1 MRSNSF
7 SKGVGKLRKLVAY
20 ALAVALTVAT
30 VSYAVLA
37 QPRSRVDT
45 VRARG
50 KLICGVSGT
59 TPGFSFPDP
68 VSGRM
73 VGFDADFCWAVAA
86 FLDVPDVEFVN
97 LTSASRIPAVVSGSV
112 DVVFRTT
119 TQTISRDDQ
128 VDFGPVTF
136 YDGQRLLVRTDSR
149 INSLDDLNG
158 ARICVF
164 TGTTSE
170 RNITD
175 QMRLRNFRFPPAQ
188 LITFAEAKQ
197 AFDGLA
203 AGRCDVFTT
212 DASQLTAFRS
222 TAPNPADFKI
232 VGREFSDE
240 PLAPMYQENDSK
252 WADVVNWTV
261 WGMIL
266 AEELGITQATARDPA
281 QLAEITSK
289 DPNAKNLVEL
299 KSGAIQRVLR
309 LIGNYGEVYDRYF
322 GPRQKTAVSRPGT
335 RNELAKRGGA
345 MTSRPYR

>member
-1 MRSNSF
+1 VRR
-7 SKGVGKLRKLVAY
+7 GVAY
-20 ALAVALTVAT
+20 LLAVALTVAA
-30 VSYAVLA
+30 VSYTALA
-37 QPRSRVDT
+37 QPRSRVDL
-45 VRARG
+45 VRGRG
-50 KLICGVSGT
+50 KLICGVSGA

-86 FLDVPDVEFVN
+86 FVDVPEVEFVN
-97 LTSASRIPAVVSGSV
+97 LTSASRIPAVVAGSV

-119 TQTISRDDQ
+119 TVTISRDDQ

-136 YDGQRLLVRTDSR
+136 YDGQRLLVRATSR
-149 INSLDDLNG
+149 IAGLDDLNG
-158 ARICVF
+158 ARICVHS
-164 TGTTSE
+164 GTTSE

-175 QMRLRNFRFPPAQ
+175 QMRQRGFRFQ

-197 AFDGLA
+197 AFDGLV

-232 VGREFSDE
+232 VGKEFSDE

-261 WGMIL
+261 WGVIL
-266 AEELGITQATARDPA
+266 GEELGITQAVARDPA
-281 QLAEITSK
+281 RVADLSGRDPVVKNFLESK
-289 DPNAKNLVEL
+289 G
-299 KSGAIQRVLR
+299 GAMLRVLR
-309 LIGNYGEVYDRYF
+309 LVGNYGEIYDRYF
-322 GPRQKTAVSRPGT
+322 GPRQKTAITRAGT
-335 RNELAKRGGA
+335 RNDLASRGGA
-345 MTSRPYR
+345 MTSRPFR

>member
-1 MRSNSF
+1 M
-7 SKGVGKLRKLVAY
+7 LRKAVAY
-20 ALAVALTVAT
+20 ALTVALTVAT

-50 KLICGVSGT
+50 KLVCGVSGT

-73 VGFDADFCWAVAA
+73 VGFDADFCWAVAS

-97 LTSASRIPAVVSGSV
+97 LTSASRIPAVVSGSL

-136 YDGQRLLVRTDSR
+136 YDGQRLMVRADSR
-149 INSLDDLNG
+149 ISGLDDLNG

-175 QMRLRNFRFPPAQ
+175 QMRLRNFRFQ
-188 LITFAEAKQ
+188 QITFAEAKQ

-212 DASQLTAFRS
+212 DASQLTAFRA

-240 PLAPMYQENDSK
+240 PLAPMFQENDSK
-252 WADVVNWTV
+252 WADVVAYTV

-266 AEELGITQATARDPA
+266 AEELGITRAVGRMPARWP
-281 QLAEITSK
+281 SSR
-289 DPNAKNLVEL
+289 
-299 KSGAIQRVLR
+299 KSSWSSSWPSPWRGPWPR
-309 LIGNYGEVYDRYF
+309 YGEALSARTSTWIGACCASRRDSISARCS
-322 GPRQKTAVSRPGT
+322 GRWTLIPCASSGTSPPTATPRRSSPA
-335 RNELAKRGGA
+335 
-345 MTSRPYR
+345 

>member
-1 MRSNSF
+1 MVRR
-7 SKGVGKLRKLVAY
+7 VVAY

-30 VSYAVLA
+30 VSYTVVG

-73 VGFDADFCWAVAA
+73 VGFDADFCWAVAS
-86 FLDVPDVEFVN
+86 FLDVPDIEFVN
-97 LTSASRIPAVVSGSV
+97 LTSASRIPAVISGSV

-119 TQTISRDDQ
+119 TQTVSRDDQ

-136 YDGQRLLVRTDSR
+136 YDGQRLLVRASSR
-149 INSLDDLNG
+149 IGGLDDLNG
-158 ARICVF
+158 ARICVH

-170 RNITD
+170 RNVTD
-175 QMRLRNFRFPPAQ
+175 QLRQRNFRFQ
-188 LITFAEAKQ
+188 LVTFAEAKQ
-197 AFDGLA
+197 AFDGMA

-212 DASQLTAFRS
+212 DASQLTAFAS
-222 TAPNPADFKI
+222 TAPNPAEFKI

-240 PLAPMYQENDSK
+240 PLAPIYQENDSK
-252 WADVVNWTV
+252 WADVVNYTV

-266 AEELGITQATARDPA
+266 AEELGINQLVVRDA
-281 QLAEITSK
+281 GRLAEITGK
-289 DPNAKNLVEL
+289 DPAAKNLVEL
-299 KSGAIQRVLR
+299 KGGAIQRVLR
-309 LIGNYGEVYDRYF
+309 LVGNYGEVYDRYF
-322 GPRQKTAVSRPGT
+322 GPRQKTAITRPGT
-335 RNELAKRGGA
+335 RNDLAMRGGA
-345 MTSRPYR
+345 MTSRPFR

>member
-1 MRSNSF
+1 MVR
-7 SKGVGKLRKLVAY
+7 RLVAY
-20 ALAVALTVAT
+20 ALAVSLTVAT
-30 VSYAVLA
+30 VSYTVLG
-37 QPRSRVDT
+37 QPRSRVDN

-119 TQTISRDDQ
+119 TVTISRDDQ

-136 YDGQRLLVRTDSR
+136 YDGQRLLVRANSR
-149 INSLDDLNG
+149 INGLDDLNG
-158 ARICVF
+158 ARICVH

-175 QMRLRNFRFPPAQ
+175 QMRLRKFNFQ
-188 LITFAEAKQ
+188 LVTFAEAKQ
-197 AFDGLA
+197 GFDGMA

-212 DASQLTAFRS
+212 DASQLTAFAS
-222 TAPNPADFKI
+222 TAPNPAEFKI

-240 PLAPMYQENDSK
+240 PLAPIYQENDSK
-252 WADVVNWTV
+252 WADVVNYTV

-266 AEELGITQATARDPA
+266 AEELGINQAVVRDA
-281 QLAEITSK
+281 GRLAEITGR
-289 DPNAKNLVEL
+289 DPAAKNLVEL
-299 KSGAIQRVLR
+299 KGGAMQRVLR
-309 LIGNYGEVYDRYF
+309 LVGNYGEVYDRYF
-322 GPRQKTAVSRPGT
+322 GPRQKTAVTRPGT
-335 RNELAKRGGA
+335 RNDIAQRGGA

>member
-1 MRSNSF
+1 
-7 SKGVGKLRKLVAY
+7 VAY
-20 ALAVALTVAT
+20 LLAVALTVAA
-30 VSYAVLA
+30 VSYTALA
-37 QPRSRVDT
+37 QPRSRVDL
-45 VRARG
+45 VRGRG
-50 KLICGVSGT
+50 KLICGVSGA

-86 FLDVPDVEFVN
+86 FVDVPDVEFVN
-97 LTSASRIPAVVSGSV
+97 LTSASRIPAVVAGSV

-119 TQTISRDDQ
+119 TVTISRDDQ

-136 YDGQRLLVRTDSR
+136 YDGQRLLVRATSR
-149 INSLDDLNG
+149 IAGLDDLNG
-158 ARICVF
+158 ARICVHS
-164 TGTTSE
+164 GTTSE

-175 QMRLRNFRFPPAQ
+175 QMRQRGFRFQ

-197 AFDGLA
+197 AFDGLV

-232 VGREFSDE
+232 VGKEFSDE

-261 WGMIL
+261 WGVIL
-266 AEELGITQATARDPA
+266 GEELGITQAVARDPA
-281 QLAEITSK
+281 RVADLSGRDPVVKNFLESK
-289 DPNAKNLVEL
+289 G
-299 KSGAIQRVLR
+299 GAMLRVLR
-309 LIGNYGEVYDRYF
+309 LVGNYGEIYDRYF
-322 GPRQKTAVSRPGT
+322 GPRQKTAITRAGT
-335 RNELAKRGGA
+335 RNDLASRGGA
-345 MTSRPYR
+345 MTSRPFR

>member
-1 MRSNSF
+1 M
-7 SKGVGKLRKLVAY
+7 LRKVVAY
-20 ALAVALTVAT
+20 ALAVALTVAM
-30 VSYAVLA
+30 VSYTVLA
-37 QPRSRVDT
+37 QPRTKVDT
-45 VRARG
+45 VKARG
-50 KLICGVSGT
+50 KLICGVGGA
-59 TPGFSFPDP
+59 TPGFSGPDP

-86 FLDVPDVEFVN
+86 FLDIPDVEFVP
-97 LTSASRIPAVVSGSV
+97 LTAAARLPAVVAGSV

-119 TQTISRDDQ
+119 TVTITRDDQ

-136 YDGQRLLVRTDSR
+136 YDGQRLLVRADSR
-149 INSLDDLNG
+149 INGLDDLRG
-158 ARICVF
+158 ARICVH

-170 RNITD
+170 RNVTD
-175 QMRLRNFRFPPAQ
+175 QMRQRGFTFQ

-212 DASQLTAFRS
+212 DASQLTAFRA
-222 TAPNPADFKI
+222 TAPNPADFKV

-252 WADVVNWTV
+252 WADVVNYTV

-266 AEELGITQATARDPA
+266 AEELGITQAVARNDARMAELVGRDPVVKNF
-281 QLAEITSK
+281 AEIK
-289 DPNAKNLVEL
+289 G
-299 KSGAIQRVLR
+299 GAILRVIR

-322 GPRQKTAVSRPGT
+322 GRREKTAITREGT
-335 RNELAKRGGA
+335 RNQLASRGGA
-345 MTSRPYR
+345 MTSRPWR

>member
-1 MRSNSF
+1 MTRHTHSG
-7 SKGVGKLRKLVAY
+7 GVGILRRFVAY
-20 ALAVALTVAT
+20 ALAVALTVAA
-30 VSYAVLA
+30 VSYSVLA
-37 QPRSRVDT
+37 QPRTRVDT

-119 TQTISRDDQ
+119 TVTISRDDQ

-136 YDGQRLLVRTDSR
+136 YDGQRLLVRTSSR
-149 INSLDDLNG
+149 INGLDDLNG

-175 QMRLRNFRFPPAQ
+175 QMRARNFRFQ
-188 LITFAEAKQ
+188 LVTFAEAKQ
-197 AFDGLA
+197 AFDGMA

-212 DASQLTAFRS
+212 DASQLTAFRA

-252 WADVVNWTV
+252 WADVVNYTV
-261 WGMIL
+261 WGMVL
-266 AEELGITQATARDPA
+266 AEEMGITQAVARDA
-281 QLAEITSK
+281 AKVAEISGK
-289 DPNAKNLVEL
+289 DPVAKNLFEL
-299 KSGAIQRVLR
+299 KGGAIQRVLR
-309 LIGNYGEVYDRYF
+309 LVGTYGEVYDRYF
-322 GPRQKTAVSRPGT
+322 GPRQPTAITRPGT
-335 RNELAKRGGA
+335 RNDLARRGGA
-345 MTSRPYR
+345 MTSRPFR